1 MGLRLP
7 FMPFLRDVVSF
18 LQLTPNQ
25 LCINTVR
32 IIMSLVVLDHMRG
45 LGISIKDILCIYT
58 SKRSQIPNEWY
69 LFPRLGMSGFITGAS
84 LTYKD
89 LDRSLVAVSCKFEFG
104 ISEPEGLP
112 KVPRTH
118 SSAS

>member
-1 MGLRLP
+1 
-7 FMPFLRDVVSF
+7 MPFFRDVVSF

-32 IIMSLVVLDHMRG
+32 IIMSLVVLDHIRG

-84 LTYKD
+84 LKNKD
-89 LDRSLVAVSCKFEFG
+89 LG